1 MRLVPA
7 LLVSGATMAACT
19 FLACTRS
26 EVAKADAPAPAAAT
40 PAGNAIQGTVLEVL
54 DASPYSYI
62 RLKAAQGEVWA
73 AVPAAALKVGAP
85 VTVQVQVKMD
95 QFQSQTLH
103 RTFDALYMGTL
114 AGAAPAPAV
123 PATGM
128 VPGAVQSTA
137 TAAHGASP
145 LLSTEKVAKAAGAEG
160 HTISELYAG
169 KDALKDRPVMVR
181 GKVMKYS
188 AGIMGKAWIHLSDG
202 SGHQQ
207 AKDYDLTVTTQDVA
221 KVGEVVTVQGVL
233 HINRDIGMGYVY
245 PVLIEDAKIVH

>member
-1 MRLVPA
+1 
-7 LLVSGATMAACT
+7 MAACT

-40 PAGNAIQGTVLEVL
+40 PAGSAIQGTVLEVL
-54 DASPYSYI
+54 DASPYSYL
-62 RLKAAQGEVWA
+62 RLKSAQGEIWA
-73 AVPAAALKVGAP
+73 AVPAVAVKVGAP

-95 QFQSQTLH
+95 QFQSETLH
-103 RTFDALYMGTL
+103 RTFAVLYMGTL
-114 AGAAPAPAV
+114 GGGALPAPGA
-123 PATGM
+123 PTAGM
-128 VPGAVQSTA
+128 AAGAVQATA
-137 TAAHGASP
+137 KAAHGASP

-169 KDALKDRPVMVR
+169 KDALKDRPVVVR

-245 PVLIEDAKIVH
+245 PVIIEDAKIVH